1 MAEKKYLDFA
11 GLGQYDAKIKALI
24 DQKDAATLTSA
35 KEYANGLAGNYDAAG
50 SAATAQA
57 AAVTEAKGYTDTEVA
72 KANAAA
78 STADGK
84 AVAAQGAA
92 AAAQAAADKAQGE
105 VDALETLVGTIP
117 STATATDIVGYVQ
130 EKTAGIATEGAMTEL
145 AGRVTDAEGAIDAI
159 EADYLKAADKTELEG
174 KITAEAEAREAAD
187 EAIDERLVEV
197 EAFFKLA
204 EGEQL
209 DAALDTLVEIQNYI
223 TTEGAAADQMVL
235 DIAANKAAIEKEV
248 ADRGTAISG
257 VETAYKAADEA
268 IDARLKAVEEE
279 LDGEGS
285 ISGQIADAITEA
297 MDNHHTTMVPILES
311 IDGRID
317 AAQSTA
323 DTAQDEVDALELVVS
338 ELSGV
343 VDTKAAQ
350 ADHEALDGRVAVVES
365 KMPTLMENCH
375 LHTNK
380 TVLDGITAQLVTD
393 WNDAVAKEHEHANKD
408 VLDGITAAL
417 VSNWNAAEGNAKAY
431 ADGLV
436 AEFVAITTGEID
448 SLFTTGA

>member
-50 SAATAQA
+50 SAATA
-57 AAVTEAKGYTDTEVA
+57 ESNAKGYTDGKVTELNGTIAGVKTIA
-72 KANAAA
+72 EQGVTDAA
-78 STADGK
+78 T
-84 AVAAQGAA
+84 
-92 AAAQAAADKAQGE
+92 AQAAADKAQGE
-105 VDALETLVGTIP
+105 VDALETLVGTLP
-117 STATATDIVGYVQ
+117 SGTTATSVVDYVNV
-130 EKTAGIATEGAMTEL
+130 KTAGIATDAALAEL
-145 AGRVTDAEGAIDAI
+145 QGQVSAAQGDIDAI

-257 VETAYKAADEA
+257 VETAYKAADEG
-268 IDARLKAVEEE
+268 IIARLEAVEAE
-279 LDGEGS
+279 LDGGTTVS
-285 ISGQIADAITEA
+285 QQINDAIEA
-297 MDNHHTTMVPILES
+297 YDAQMAIVIEGLDASLEDAHTAADN
-311 IDGRID
+311 
-317 AAQSTA
+317 
-323 DTAQDEVDALELVVS
+323 AQDEVDALELVVN

-343 VDTKAAQ
+343 VATKASQ
-350 ADHEALDGRVAVVES
+350 ADHEALDGRVAVVEGS
-365 KMPTLMENCH
+365 MPTLMENCH
-375 LHTNK
+375 FHSNK
-380 TVLDGITAQLVTD
+380 AVIDGITAQLVTD
-393 WNDAVAKEHEHANKD
+393 WNDAVAKEHEHTNKD
-408 VLDGITAAL
+408 VLDGITSTL
-417 VSNWNAAEGNAKAY
+417 VSNWNAAEQNAKSY

-436 AEFVAITTGEID
+436 AEFTAITTGEID